1 MNLVDKYDRKLRDLR
16 ISVTDKCNFRCTYC
30 MPKEIYDSSY
40 NFLKKTEILNF
51 EEIFRLSDI
60 FSSLGVK
67 KIRLTGGEPLLRKNI
82 HTLISD
88 LRNIENINDI
98 SMTTNGVL
106 LSEKKAILLKNSGL
120 NRLTVSLDSL
130 NPKKFSDIS
139 GSKFSPENVLQG
151 INNAKKAGFNNIK
164 INMVVKSGVNHEDI
178 IPMLEKFK
186 GTGCIVRFIEFMDV
200 GNVNLW
206 SKKDVLSLEDIL
218 NIISQK
224 YHIKPLEKNYSSE
237 VAKRWSYDGGE
248 FGIISSIS
256 NPFCGDCSRLR
267 LTAEGKIY
275 TCLFAN
281 ESYDIKKLLRSSDS
295 NEDIKKF
302 LISMWSKRTDR
313 YSENRL
319 SNNNYKII
327 KKAEMSYIGG

>member
-1 MNLVDKYDRKLRDLR
+1 MNLVDKYDRKIRDLR

-218 NIISQK
+218 NTISQK
-224 YHIKPLEKNYSSE
+224 YHIKPLE
-237 VAKRWSYDGGE
+237 
-248 FGIISSIS
+248 F
-256 NPFCGDCSRLR
+256 
-267 LTAEGKIY
+267 
-275 TCLFAN
+275 
-281 ESYDIKKLLRSSDS
+281 
-295 NEDIKKF
+295 
-302 LISMWSKRTDR
+302 
-313 YSENRL
+313 
-319 SNNNYKII
+319 
-327 KKAEMSYIGG
+327 